1 MRGTVDFYGLLGI
14 FSDPLFGA
22 PFRATL
28 VFVYHRLGDL
38 LRIGREAFTSRPH
51 WFYTGIL
58 RGPKRFSSKTFR
70 FAPNSVHSSG
80 NSNSL
85 CFVSKVQYFSGPA
98 SGNQVLKTW
107 IRREFRCFRSK
118 WPKI

>member
-80 NSNSL
+80 VRKAYSAEHRESL
-85 CFVSKVQYFSGPA
+85 QST
-98 SGNQVLKTW
+98 KTRTSS
-107 IRREFRCFRSK
+107 IKTQTDSLS
-118 WPKI
+118 P

>member
-28 VFVYHRLGDL
+28 VFVYHRLGAL

-80 NSNSL
+80 ITVVAVP
-85 CFVSKVQYFSGPA
+85 FVATQTLTESRPRSGFT
-98 SGNQVLKTW
+98 NK
-107 IRREFRCFRSK
+107 R
-118 WPKI
+118 